1 MEIGAIIILP
11 LIVLALSASELWDRA
26 KRHQSYIRELECTVE
41 RQERSLKHYRFM
53 RLQKEMTAGERH
65 RTVKEQ
71 KMSKDIITLGK
82 GNVND

>member
-53 RLQKEMTAGERH
+53 RLQKEMTAGVGTPNGQRTENVQGHYNLGER
-65 RTVKEQ
+65 KCQ
-71 KMSKDIITLGK
+71 
-82 GNVND
+82 